1 VVEKSDIF
9 QQAVL
14 VGEARF
20 LRAST
25 FYARH
30 GDVLANASVVVT
42 VALLVL
48 SRRSRTI

>member
-1 VVEKSDIF
+1 VEKSDIY

-20 LRAST
+20 LKTST

-30 GDVLANASVVVT
+30 GDVIAYASVVAT
-42 VALLVL
+42 AALLL
-48 SRRSRTI
+48 LAARRRV